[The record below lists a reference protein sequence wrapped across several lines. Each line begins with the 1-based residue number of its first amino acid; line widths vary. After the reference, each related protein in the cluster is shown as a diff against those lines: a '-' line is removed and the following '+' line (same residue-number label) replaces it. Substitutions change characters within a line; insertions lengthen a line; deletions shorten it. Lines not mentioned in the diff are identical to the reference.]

1 MKRGRSHSSGYSY
14 ESILLMLFV
23 TIHSFI
29 STSVVYGFI
38 TPLRSVD
45 GDGRLPCATTLLA
58 KKSGTKKKKVKDG
71 TISVNRLA
79 YRNYEVI
86 ETMTAGVSL
95 LGTEVKAMRDGK
107 LNLRDGFCKPSQYGQ
122 CTLHNVHIGQHT
134 GVGAYFQHEER
145 RIRTLLINKS
155 EARKWAQKVDQKGMT
170 VVPLKAF
177 FNERNICK
185 IEIGLCRG
193 KNVRD
198 KRDTIKDRESKREER
213 RIIKSFR
220 M

>member
-14 ESILLMLFV
+14 ESILLMLLV

-45 GDGRLPCATTLLA
+45 GDGRFPCATALLA

-107 LNLRDGFCKPSQYGQ
+107 LNLRDGFCKVNLQ
-122 CTLHNVHIGQHT
+122 LV
-134 GVGAYFQHEER
+134 
-145 RIRTLLINKS
+145 L
-155 EARKWAQKVDQKGMT
+155 
-170 VVPLKAF
+170 
-177 FNERNICK
+177 
-185 IEIGLCRG
+185 
-193 KNVRD
+193 
-198 KRDTIKDRESKREER
+198 
-213 RIIKSFR
+213 
-220 M
+220 